1 MKKHFN
7 KSLIMTDE
15 EEQFQLSRTCWVCK
29 KLTENDDEKVRDHC
43 NIT

>member
-1 MKKHFN
+1 
-7 KSLIMTDE
+7 MTDE

-29 KLTENDDEKVRDHC
+29 KLIENDDEKVTDHC